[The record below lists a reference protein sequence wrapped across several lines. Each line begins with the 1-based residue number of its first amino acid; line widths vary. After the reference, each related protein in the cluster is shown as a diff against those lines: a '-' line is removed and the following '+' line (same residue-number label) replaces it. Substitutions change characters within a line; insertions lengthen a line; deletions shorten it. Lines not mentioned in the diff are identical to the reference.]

1 MSQENV
7 DLVRQAWEAWERG
20 DLTTALA
27 NISPD
32 MVTYAA
38 SPLPFP
44 GAYPGRDGLLRLQS
58 EWAEGF
64 DEVAVSTLAF
74 IDAGEDKVVV
84 RALHAA
90 RGAASGVPV
99 ETDVWYVFTIRAG
112 KAIRADVF
120 NDKAQAFEAAGLAA

>member
-7 DLVRQAWEAWERG
+7 DLVRRAWEAWERG
-20 DLTTALA
+20 DVATALA
-27 NISPD
+27 SMSPD

-44 GAYPGRDGLLRLQS
+44 DPYPGPDGLLRLLND
-58 EWAEGF
+58 WAEGF
-64 DEVAVSTLAF
+64 DEVAVTAQTF

-84 RALHAA
+84 EVRQAA
-90 RGAASGVPV
+90 RGAASGAPV
-99 ETDVWYVFTIRAG
+99 EIALWYVFTVRAR

-120 NDKAQAFEAAGLAA
+120 VDEAQAFEAAELRE